1 MTREAGLWNVAN
13 VLTMVRFVLVPVFV
27 ACLVAGTF
35 FFVRS
40 ERNR

>member
-1 MTREAGLWNVAN
+1 
-13 VLTMVRFVLVPVFV
+13 VLEDPVTNLATILPAFAV
-27 ACLVAGTF
+27 CLVVGTF

>member
-1 MTREAGLWNVAN
+1 VLQDPAAN
-13 VLTMVRFVLVPVFV
+13 LAVIVPAFVVCIVI
-27 ACLVAGTF
+27 GTF

>member
-1 MTREAGLWNVAN
+1 VI
-13 VLTMVRFVLVPVFV
+13 VPAFLG
-27 ACLVAGTF
+27 CLVVGTF